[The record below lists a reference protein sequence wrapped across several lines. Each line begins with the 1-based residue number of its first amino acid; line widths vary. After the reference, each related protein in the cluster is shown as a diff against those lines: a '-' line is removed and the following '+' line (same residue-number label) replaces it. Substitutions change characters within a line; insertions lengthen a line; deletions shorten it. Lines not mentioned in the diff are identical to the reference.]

1 MTKPIYS
8 PFKTPGSGY
17 RCQKTMSKVFGLQGY
32 IRGKLG
38 NTVFAIRNGEQIARQ
53 YNPNPTNPK
62 SATQTANRARL
73 KLLSQLGAALQPV
86 IAIPRVG
93 MASPRNGF
101 TQANYQYTAYAG
113 DNATIDLA
121 DIQLTKSSVALSGF
135 SADRSG
141 GAGIVVGIMEN
152 VAATNDA
159 VVYVVLRR
167 TDASKVAVASSMLVR
182 EAGVD
187 GTFAATLPYQDGDI
201 AVCAYG
207 IRYNTGAARSAFG
220 NLNVPS
226 ATGVAKLFASRT
238 LTESDATM
246 TETRGLFMAAADVS
260 GETAGVVRYTI
271 GVTAVG
277 DGTAT
282 GGGRYEIGT
291 QVTLRATP
299 QSGATFQGWYLNSI
313 SGTLLSSNAEYT
325 LTVEGAMSI
334 VAKFSAL
341 PKTITVSA
349 SPAEGGSV
357 SGGGSK
363 EVGTSCTVNA
373 TANSGYAF
381 SGWYEG
387 ETLVTSTPSYS
398 FLVEN
403 NRTLVA
409 RFTERTGVRV
419 TSNLLADVSVS
430 VYPESGSTPTG
441 VFNVNNVCSFEGG
454 DTVRMKCST
463 AVNEYTSL
471 SAYWRNGETNISEI
485 SNPEMIQTLNVPANC
500 DNIYIEVVD

>member
-1 MTKPIYS
+1 
-8 PFKTPGSGY
+8 
-17 RCQKTMSKVFGLQGY
+17 MSKVFGLQGY

-53 YNPNPTNPK
+53 YNPNPSNPK
-62 SATQTANRARL
+62 SAMQTANRARL

-86 IAIPRVG
+86 IAIPRMG
-93 MASPRNGF
+93 MVSPRNGF
-101 TQANYQYTAYAG
+101 SQANYQYTAYAG
-113 DNATIDLA
+113 GNASIDLA
-121 DIQLTKSSVALSGF
+121 DVQLTKSSVALSGF
-135 SADRSG
+135 SADRTSG
-141 GAGIVVGIMEN
+141 TGIAVVLDESI
-152 VAATNDA
+152 AASNDA

-167 TDASKVAVASSMLVR
+167 TDASKVAVASSLLVS
-182 EAGVD
+182 EAGTD
-187 GTFAATLPYQDGDI
+187 GKFATTLPYQDGDI

-207 IRYNTGAARSAFG
+207 IRYNTSAARSAFG

-246 TETRGLFMAAADVS
+246 TETRGLFMAATEGT

-291 QVTLRATP
+291 QVTLRAVP
-299 QSGATFQGWYLNSI
+299 QDGATFQGWYLDSI
-313 SGTLLSSNAEYT
+313 SGTLLSSRAEYT
-325 LTVEGAMSI
+325 LTVKGAMSI

-341 PKTITVSA
+341 PKLITVSA

-363 EVGTSCTVNA
+363 EVGTNCTVIA
-373 TANSGYAF
+373 TANTGYAF
-381 SGWYEG
+381 AGWYEG
-387 ETLVTSTPSYS
+387 NTLVSSNAIYT

-403 NRTLVA
+403 ARTLEA
-409 RFTERTGVRV
+409 RFVESTDVTYSLQTAGTATVSSVKLNNVQVVSGQVLDFSEGETVNVVVSGTGIQSCEVYKNGNVVGNRIA
-419 TSNLLADVSVS
+419 TLSAVSGG
-430 VYPESGSTPTG
+430 YSGSFT
-441 VFNVNNVCSFEGG
+441 
-454 DTVRMKCST
+454 M
-463 AVNEYTSL
+463 
-471 SAYWRNGETNISEI
+471 
-485 SNPEMIQTLNVPANC
+485 PA
-500 DNIYIEVVD
+500 DASSIIVYARGTDE

>member
-1 MTKPIYS
+1 
-8 PFKTPGSGY
+8 
-17 RCQKTMSKVFGLQGY
+17 MSKVFGLQGY
-32 IRGKLG
+32 VRGKLG
-38 NTVFAIRNGEQIARQ
+38 NTVFAIRNGEQLARQ
-53 YNPNPTNPK
+53 YNPNPMNPK
-62 SATQTANRARL
+62 SAKQTANRARL

-101 TQANYQYTAYAG
+101 TQANYTYTAYAG
-113 DNATIDLA
+113 NNASIDLA
-121 DIQLTKSSVALSGF
+121 DVQLTKSSVALSGF
-135 SADRSG
+135 SADRTSG
-141 GAGIVVGIMEN
+141 TGIAVALNES
-152 VAATNDA
+152 VAAANDA

-167 TDASKVAVASSMLVR
+167 TEASKVEVASSLLVN
-182 EAGVD
+182 EAGTD
-187 GTFAATLPYQDGDI
+187 GKFAATLPYQDGDI

-207 IRYNTGAARSAFG
+207 IRYNTVAARSAFG

-246 TETRGLFMAAADVS
+246 TETRGLFMTAAEGT

-277 DGTAT
+277 DGTAA
-282 GGGRYEIGT
+282 GGGRYELGT

-341 PKTITVSA
+341 PKLITVSA

-363 EVGTSCTVNA
+363 EVGTNCTVIA
-373 TANSGYAF
+373 TANAGYAF
-381 SGWYEG
+381 AGWYEG
-387 ETLVTSTPSYS
+387 NTLVSSNASYT

-403 NRTLVA
+403 DRTLEARFVESTDVTYNLQVTGEATVSGVKMNDTAVVNGQVLNFAEGATVNVEVDGSEIESCEVYKNSDAVANKIATLNAAGAGYSGTFTMPADASSIIVVA
-409 RFTERTGVRV
+409 R
-419 TSNLLADVSVS
+419 
-430 VYPESGSTPTG
+430 GS
-441 VFNVNNVCSFEGG
+441 
-454 DTVRMKCST
+454 D
-463 AVNEYTSL
+463 
-471 SAYWRNGETNISEI
+471 I
-485 SNPEMIQTLNVPANC
+485 
-500 DNIYIEVVD
+500 

>member
-17 RCQKTMSKVFGLQGY
+17 RCQKSMSKVFGLQGY

-53 YNPNPTNPK
+53 YNPNPMNPK

-73 KLLSQLGAALQPV
+73 KLLSQLSAALQPV
-86 IAIPRVG
+86 IAIPRMG
-93 MASPRNGF
+93 MVSPRNGF

-113 DNATIDLA
+113 DNASIDLA
-121 DIQLTKSSVALSGF
+121 DVQLTKSSVALSGF
-135 SADRSG
+135 SADRG
-141 GAGIVVGIMEN
+141 GGTGIVVGMMEN
-152 VAATNDA
+152 VAASNDA

-167 TDASKVAVASSMLVR
+167 TDASKVEVASSLLVS

-187 GTFAATLPYQDGDI
+187 GTFAATLPYQPGDI

-207 IRYNTGAARSAFG
+207 IRYNTNAARSAFG

-226 ATGVAKLFASRT
+226 ATGVAKLFANRT
-238 LTESDATM
+238 LTEGDATM
-246 TETRGLFMAAADVS
+246 TETRGLFMAADEIS

-313 SGTLLSSNAEYT
+313 SGQLLSSNAEYT
-325 LTVEGAMSI
+325 FTVEGAMSI

-341 PKTITVSA
+341 PKLITVSA

-363 EVGTSCTVNA
+363 EVGTNCTVMA
-373 TANSGYAF
+373 TANASYAF
-381 SGWYEG
+381 AGWYEG
-387 ETLVTSTPSYS
+387 NTLVSSNASYT

-403 NRTLVA
+403 DRTLQA

-419 TSNLLADVSVS
+419 TSNLSAGVKVS
-430 VYPESGSTPTG
+430 VYPETGSTPTAI
-441 VFNVNNVCSFEGG
+441 FNVNNVCSFEGG
-454 DTVRMKCST
+454 DTVRMKCWT
-463 AVNEYTSL
+463 EAEEYSSL
-471 SAYWRNGETNISEI
+471 KAYWRNGETNISEI
-485 SNPEMIQTLNVPANC
+485 SNPETIQTLNVPANC
-500 DNIYIEVVD
+500 DNIYVLIEQ